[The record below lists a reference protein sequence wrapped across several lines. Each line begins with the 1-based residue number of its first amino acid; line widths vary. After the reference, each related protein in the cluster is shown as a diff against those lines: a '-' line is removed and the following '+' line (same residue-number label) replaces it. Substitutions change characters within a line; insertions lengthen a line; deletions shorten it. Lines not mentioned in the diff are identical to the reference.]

1 MTDASNQAAT
11 PLHHFWLRAEVK
23 PKEYRTPLLPY
34 QAKQLLD
41 LGHSITVEKSVDTCV
56 EDSEY
61 EAVGCT
67 MVPPNSWSSAPED
80 AIILG
85 LKELPE
91 NNDPIAKKHVYF
103 AHCFKNQAGWR
114 ELLNRF
120 VEGQGTLWDLEFLN
134 DANGRRVAAFGA
146 SAGFVGM
153 AMGLLAWANKQ
164 TAASVEST
172 QPLSAFE
179 RPYDRASLIN
189 EVKTALDRAGRAPR
203 VIVIGALGRCG
214 FGCSQFAEAVG
225 VEVTKWDLEETKK
238 GGPFE
243 EILDHDIFI
252 NCIYLMKPIPP
263 FLTKQMLEE
272 STTRK
277 LSVVVDVSCDAS
289 NPHNPVPIYQGCTT
303 FLEPTQRVVGGT
315 LPVDVITIDHL
326 PSLVPYESSKE
337 FAEQLFPHLLKFNQ
351 TDVWSRALD
360 LFHAK
365 VASVRL

>member
-1 MTDASNQAAT
+1 MTDASNQAAAQ
-11 PLHHFWLRAEVK
+11 LYHFWLRAEVK

-41 LGHSITVEKSVDTCV
+41 LGHSITVEKSVDRCV

-91 NNDPIAKKHVYF
+91 NNDPIPKKHVYF

-153 AMGLLAWANKQ
+153 ALGLLAWANKQ

-172 QPLSAFE
+172 QPLPAFE
-179 RPYDRASLIN
+179 RPYDRAALIN
-189 EVKTALDRAGRAPR
+189 EVKTALDRAGRVPR

-214 FGCSQFAEAVG
+214 FGCNQFAEAVG

-263 FLTKQMLEE
+263 FLTKEMIEQ

-289 NPHNPVPIYQGCTT
+289 NPHNPVPVYQGCTT
-303 FLEPTQRVVGGT
+303 FLDPTQRVVGGNM
-315 LPVDVITIDHL
+315 PVDVIAIDHL
-326 PSLVPYESSKE
+326 PSLVPFESSKE
-337 FAEQLFPHLLKFNQ
+337 FAEQLFPHLIKFNQ

-360 LFHAK
+360 LFHTK